1 MTQSLLRLSF
11 SVVLGAVMALG
22 GLSLV
27 NALQPATAHAQQLDA
42 EDFFGGDGDEFRDNA
57 GLGEADL
64 NQTAAGLIRV
74 ALGFLGVIAVV
85 IVMLGG
91 FKWMTASG
99 NDEKVSDAK
108 RLLIS
113 GVIGLAIIISAWAIT
128 EFVITSLLQA
138 SQ

>member
-1 MTQSLLRLSF
+1 MTQTLLRLSF
-11 SVVLGAVMALG
+11 SVVLGALVALG

-27 NALQPATAHAQQLDA
+27 NAFQPAPANAQQLDT
-42 EDFFGGDGDEFRDNA
+42 EDFFGGDEDEFRDSA

-74 ALGFLGVIAVV
+74 ALGFLGIIAVV

-99 NDEKVSDAK
+99 NDEKVSEAK